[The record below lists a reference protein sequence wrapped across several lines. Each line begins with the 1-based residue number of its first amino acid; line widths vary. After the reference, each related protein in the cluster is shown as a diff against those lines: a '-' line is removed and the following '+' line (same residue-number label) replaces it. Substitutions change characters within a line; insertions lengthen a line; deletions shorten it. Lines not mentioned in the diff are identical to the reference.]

1 MIFSAPRFVVV
12 DDRDHHLLAITR
24 TFQLLGTPCMGIRY
38 DPAEE
43 LKQDHFKG
51 VRCLFMDLHLVDG
64 QASTDQRR
72 HYGLIAS
79 ILEDNISRN
88 GGPFILV
95 VWTEHE
101 HLSVELRDYLDQNID
116 AEKPHARPLAVLSL
130 AKEKFINVG
139 DGDIV
144 NPEELKKAVHNAVV
158 ANPQIAALL
167 GWEADVLLAAGDTL
181 AELLKLVPAQERVSA
196 SFPGA
201 LDTILS
207 RLAREA
213 VGRPNVEVNHR
224 TAITTALAPILA
236 DRVLNQ
242 EVSPETAELWKKAVT
257 RHNDDSLQDASS
269 QVAGCVNRM
278 LHVAVPGSET
288 ILATDWGAVVE
299 LSEDIWSSDEQM
311 RQVFD
316 GTRIELL
323 EEEFKI
329 KAVDHDKCRPCLI
342 RVGAACDYAQ
352 KRRGPLTY
360 LLGLEIPIDL
370 KRTSKAPVAEW
381 NSPVLVL
388 DGTPSPFRLHVNVRF
403 SMSRPAS
410 ACEAWKIRYRLR
422 EQLLMLLLSHSN
434 GYTSRPGIVQLPS
447 K

>member
-1 MIFSAPRFVVV
+1 LIFSAPRFVVV

-101 HLSVELRDYLDQNID
+101 HLSAELRDYLDQNID

-139 DGDIV
+139 DGSIAD
-144 NPEELKKAVHNAVV
+144 PEELKQAVHDAVV

-181 AELLKLVPAQERVSA
+181 AELLKLVPAAERVSA

-242 EVSPETAELWKKAVT
+242 EVSAETAELWKKAVT
-257 RHNDDSLQDASS
+257 RHNDDSLKDASN
-269 QVAGCVNRM
+269 QEAGCVNRM

-299 LSEDIWSSDEQM
+299 LSEDIWNSDDQL

-316 GTRIELL
+316 GTRLELL

-329 KAVDHDKCRPCLI
+329 KAADHERCRPYLV

-360 LLGLEIPIDL
+360 LLGLEIPADL
-370 KRTSKAPVAEW
+370 KRSASAPAAEW
-381 NSPVLVL
+381 KSPALVL
-388 DGTPSPFRLHVNVRF
+388 DGTQSPFRLHVNVRF
-403 SMSRPAS
+403 SLSRPAG